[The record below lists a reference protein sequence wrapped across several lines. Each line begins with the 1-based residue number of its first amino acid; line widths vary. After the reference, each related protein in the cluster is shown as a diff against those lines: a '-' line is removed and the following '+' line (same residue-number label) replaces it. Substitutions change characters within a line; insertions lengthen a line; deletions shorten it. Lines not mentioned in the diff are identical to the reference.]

1 VYPYPPTDTP
11 VRPERAEE
19 ETVSTGRP
27 VESTPGDLVR
37 AVRGAE
43 AGLLATLAEAL
54 AMTDDVDASL
64 ERLLEL
70 AAGLLDGAV
79 TAVAIAE
86 PDSGVLVA
94 GPSRG
99 FDGRPILD
107 EPLAVAGSTD
117 ALAIVARESQP
128 AAIPTTHVS
137 PVAAGLGIG
146 AGLVLP
152 LIVRRDGA
160 DLTVGVLLVAHADGR
175 ALTDDETR
183 LSSGVAAI
191 AAAIVERSLLT
202 EAAHARAEWRERL
215 AQVDALTGLA
225 NRRAL
230 ERIGELEVA
239 RAIRQGTALAVVVV
253 DVDEFDAQAAASG
266 RPAADAVLREVAVA
280 VADGV
285 RLVDTVARLGPAEFV
300 VLAPGSG
307 GETVARRIAGAVA
320 TLEPVGTWKVRVSTG
335 VAHVPD
341 DGTSLRD
348 LIDAATSL
356 IETARAAAG

>member
-1 VYPYPPTDTP
+1 M
-11 VRPERAEE
+11 
-19 ETVSTGRP
+19 STGRP
-27 VESTPGDLVR
+27 AEPTSGDLTR

-43 AGLLATLAEAL
+43 TRLLATLAEAL
-54 AMTDDVDASL
+54 ASTDHVDAAL

-70 AAGLLDGAV
+70 AAGLLGGAV
-79 TAVAIAE
+79 AAVAVAE

-107 EPLAVAGSTD
+107 EPLPVAGSPD
-117 ALAIVARESQP
+117 ALAIVARESH
-128 AAIPTTHVS
+128 AAVLPSDHVS
-137 PVAAGLGIG
+137 PAAARLGIG

-152 LIVRRDGA
+152 LVVRRDGA

-175 ALTDDETR
+175 ALAEDETR
-183 LSSGVAAI
+183 LAAGIAAI
-191 AAAIVERSLLT
+191 AAAIVERGFLT
-202 EAAHARAEWRERL
+202 DAAHARAEWRERL
-215 AQVDALTGLA
+215 AQVDPLTGLA

-230 ERIGELEVA
+230 ERVGELEVA
-239 RAIRQGTALAVVVV
+239 RAIRQETALAVVVV
-253 DVDEFDAQAAASG
+253 GIDDYDARAAEAG
-266 RPAADAVLREVAVA
+266 RPAADAALREVAVA

-307 GETVARRIAGAVA
+307 GETVARRIASAVSSLA
-320 TLEPVGTWKVRVSTG
+320 PVGDWKVDVSTG
-335 VAHVPD
+335 VAHVPQ

-348 LIDAATSL
+348 LIDAAGEA
-356 IETARAAAG
+356 IEKARAAAG